1 MVLVAADFASWTG
14 TRVAVR
20 TALPGVVTADRP
32 PVSPQLSPNMSS
44 SPLLYLASTSPRRR
58 EILQSLGIEFEVA
71 MVETDESPR
80 AGESAEDL
88 VIRLATAKADAATD
102 AEYVLGSDTVVVLDD
117 HLLGK
122 PADVD
127 EAVDMLLALSGR
139 SHTVITGVAL
149 KTPNGTRAVLS
160 KTDVQF
166 REIDRDEA
174 IRYWHSGEPADKAG
188 GYGIQGLGGM
198 FVEAI
203 NGSYSG
209 VMGLPVFETVE
220 LLKSAGI
227 EVLSKKK

>member
-1 MVLVAADFASWTG
+1 
-14 TRVAVR
+14 
-20 TALPGVVTADRP
+20 
-32 PVSPQLSPNMSS
+32 
-44 SPLLYLASTSPRRR
+44 
-58 EILQSLGIEFEVA
+58 
-71 MVETDESPR
+71 
-80 AGESAEDL
+80 
-88 VIRLATAKADAATD
+88 
-102 AEYVLGSDTVVVLDD
+102 
-117 HLLGK
+117 
-122 PADVD
+122 
-127 EAVDMLLALSGR
+127 LSGR
-139 SHTVITGVAL
+139 SHSVFTGVAL

-160 KTDVQF
+160 KTDVRF

-188 GYGIQGLGGM
+188 GYGIQGRGGM